1 MTSFEP
7 LDDARILIAG
17 ATSDMAEAL
26 IPHLL
31 DCPVTIGLHGNR
43 SIDRLQRYIDTDTV
57 AKVKSFS
64 ANLDSGE
71 AAMSLVDAFT
81 DWSGGIDC
89 LIQFTGN
96 IHRVC
101 AWEELQPDDW
111 NADLAVNLTA
121 PFFLAQAA
129 IRHMDTGGR
138 VVLMG
143 TASANRGGGA
153 TTLAYG
159 VAKAG
164 IEAVVRALAKVCAS
178 RGILVNAVAPG
189 FIDTRFHVEAAKRTP
204 AEIEKRQ
211 AMVPL
216 GAAGTTEDVAAAV
229 LYLISSQNQ
238 FTTGQCLRI
247 DGGDFI

>member
-1 MTSFEP
+1 MK
-7 LDDARILIAG
+7 A
-17 ATSDMAEAL
+17 
-26 IPHLL
+26 
-31 DCPVTIGLHGNR
+31 
-43 SIDRLQRYIDTDTV
+43 
-57 AKVKSFS
+57 
-64 ANLDSGE
+64 
-71 AAMSLVDAFT
+71 
-81 DWSGGIDC
+81 
-89 LIQFTGN
+89 
-96 IHRVC
+96 
-101 AWEELQPDDW
+101 
-111 NADLAVNLTA
+111 
-121 PFFLAQAA
+121 
-129 IRHMDTGGR
+129 
-138 VVLMG
+138 
-143 TASANRGGGA
+143 GGGA

-238 FTTGQCLRI
+238 FTTGQCLCI